1 MSRETTRLNILN
13 TALDLFASLGF
24 TGVTTK
30 QIAEQA
36 GITEVT
42 LFRHFPTKR
51 NLFNSV
57 LEEIVRAPLLES
69 IRREDFT
76 WDLSVD
82 LMKIS
87 SLIREVF
94 EKNSRIMQMNMK
106 DIKDLTG
113 GTDGFLNFPNRLK
126 DLLKGYFA
134 EYCKR
139 YNRVGDA
146 ELLAV
151 GFLSSLF
158 GLAMNYFVVKA
169 FETDTTYDDVAAQ
182 VVELYALGMRK

>member
-1 MSRETTRLNILN
+1 MSRQTTRLNILN
-13 TALDLFASLGF
+13 TALDLFASHGF

-42 LFRHFPTKR
+42 LFRHFSTKR
-51 NLFNSV
+51 ALFESV
-57 LEEIVRAPLLES
+57 LEEIVRAPLLEN
-69 IRREDFT
+69 IRKDDFT
-76 WDLSVD
+76 WDLSAD
-82 LMKIS
+82 LMRVS
-87 SLIREVF
+87 SLVREVF

-113 GTDGFLNFPNRLK
+113 GTEGFLNVPNKLK
-126 DLLKGYFA
+126 GLLEGYFA
-134 EYCKR
+134 EYCERHK
-139 YNRVGDA
+139 RVGNA
-146 ELLAV
+146 EILAV

-169 FETDTTYDDVAAQ
+169 FETDTTYDDVAAHI
-182 VVELYALGMRK
+182 VELYVLEMRQ

>member
-1 MSRETTRLNILN
+1 MSRETTRMSILN

-51 NLFNSV
+51 ALFDSV
-57 LEEIVRAPLLES
+57 LEEIVRAPLLEES
-69 IRREDFT
+69 ENLTGDP
-76 WDLSVD
+76 LVD
-82 LMKIS
+82 LNRINS
-87 SLIREVF
+87 TVREVF
-94 EKNSRIMQMNMK
+94 QKNSRIMQMNMK
-106 DIKDLTG
+106 DIKDLSG
-113 GTDGFLNFPNRLK
+113 GTEGFLNVPNRLK
-126 DLLKGYFA
+126 ALLEGYFA
-134 EYCKR
+134 EHCMQHNQAGR
-139 YNRVGDA
+139 A

-169 FETDTTYDDVAAQ
+169 FETDATYDAVAAH
-182 VVELYALGMRK
+182 VVELYAQELRK